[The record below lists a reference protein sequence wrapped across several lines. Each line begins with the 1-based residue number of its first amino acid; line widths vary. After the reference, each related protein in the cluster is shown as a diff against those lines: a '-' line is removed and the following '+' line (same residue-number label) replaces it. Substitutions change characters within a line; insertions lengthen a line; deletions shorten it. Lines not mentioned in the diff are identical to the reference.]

1 MLIDQKRAQ
10 ERILFEKYMTTLNTQ
25 KVTGQKS
32 LFPEIL
38 ELSAGDF
45 MLVGEILADLEY
57 LGFELNV
64 FGKNG
69 YAIHATPPDLS
80 YTRAKEV
87 LIELIEHYKNT
98 EGSIREKMKERVVL
112 ALAKASAISYNTALS
127 CEEMNEMTGNL
138 FACKHHNFTADGKT
152 IIHILNYED
161 VNSWFK

>member
-1 MLIDQKRAQ
+1 M
-10 ERILFEKYMTTLNTQ
+10 F
-25 KVTGQKS
+25 
-32 LFPEIL
+32 
-38 ELSAGDF
+38 
-45 MLVGEILADLEY
+45 
-57 LGFELNV
+57 

-138 FACKHHNFTADGKT
+138 LPVNIIISLQTAKRSST
-152 IIHILNYED
+152 
-161 VNSWFK
+161 F

>member
-1 MLIDQKRAQ
+1 
-10 ERILFEKYMTTLNTQ
+10 MTTLNTQ

-98 EGSIREKMKERVVL
+98 EGNPGEDER
-112 ALAKASAISYNTALS
+112 
-127 CEEMNEMTGNL
+127 TGGTG
-138 FACKHHNFTADGKT
+138 FGKGLGNQLQYGT
-152 IIHILNYED
+152 QL
-161 VNSWFK
+161 

>member
-1 MLIDQKRAQ
+1 MLIDQKRAH

-64 FGKNG
+64 FGKTVMP
-69 YAIHATPPDLS
+69 YMPPHRT
-80 YTRAKEV
+80 Y
-87 LIELIEHYKNT
+87 LIPGRRK
-98 EGSIREKMKERVVL
+98 
-112 ALAKASAISYNTALS
+112 
-127 CEEMNEMTGNL
+127 C
-138 FACKHHNFTADGKT
+138 
-152 IIHILNYED
+152 
-161 VNSWFK
+161 

>member
-1 MLIDQKRAQ
+1 M
-10 ERILFEKYMTTLNTQ
+10 FS
-25 KVTGQKS
+25 V
-32 LFPEIL
+32 
-38 ELSAGDF
+38 
-45 MLVGEILADLEY
+45 
-57 LGFELNV
+57 
-64 FGKNG
+64 KNG

-152 IIHILNYED
+152 IIHILNYGD